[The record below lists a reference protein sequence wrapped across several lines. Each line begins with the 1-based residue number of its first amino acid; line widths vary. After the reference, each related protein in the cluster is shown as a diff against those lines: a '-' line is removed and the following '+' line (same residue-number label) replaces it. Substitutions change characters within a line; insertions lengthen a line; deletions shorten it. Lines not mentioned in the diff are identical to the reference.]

1 VINSLVEAVKTSS
14 EQITDTI
21 NKLASSLA
29 SKLEETGKQFITEQ
43 EKMRSATKSVTSS
56 LEDVDQR
63 LKAIQMP
70 EGIIEIKLQPFISGL
85 TKAIN
90 NHAKATADQIAGLQN
105 TVTQFDKSASA
116 LAGRMTD
123 HSKATADQ
131 IAGLQKT
138 VTEFDKTASEL
149 AGRMTEAERRR
160 SEDQN
165 AFRDLIST
173 LVLGVAENGRTL
185 TELEKKVSSTPPPSR
200 PERTDVGWAGWFRG
214 GSQ

>member
-1 VINSLVEAVKTSS
+1 
-14 EQITDTI
+14 
-21 NKLASSLA
+21 
-29 SKLEETGKQFITEQ
+29 
-43 EKMRSATKSVTSS
+43 
-56 LEDVDQR
+56 
-63 LKAIQMP
+63 
-70 EGIIEIKLQPFISGL
+70 
-85 TKAIN
+85 
-90 NHAKATADQIAGLQN
+90 
-105 TVTQFDKSASA
+105 TVTQFDKSVSA

-165 AFRDLIST
+165 AFRDLISS
-173 LVLGVAENGRTL
+173 LVLEVAESRRTL
-185 TELEKKVSSTPPPSR
+185 TELQKKVSSSPLSSR
-200 PERTDVGWAGWFRG
+200 PERGDAGWSWFGRG